1 MTTLSV
7 LIGNSDNKLTQ
18 REWSEYIHDVA
29 DLIIDLDYQVH
40 FRGYSDPAEPWQNAC
55 WVLEADDG
63 FAVLVDRLK
72 KIAWAYHQDSIA
84 VVQGETH
91 FVKASDA

>member
-1 MTTLSV
+1 MATLSI

-40 FRGYSDPAEPWQNAC
+40 FRGYSDPSEPWQNTC
-55 WVLEADDG
+55 WVLEVDDEFG
-63 FAVLVDRLK
+63 GLVDRLK
-72 KIAWAYHQDSIA
+72 RIAWAYHQDSIA
-84 VVQGETH
+84 VVVGKTT
-91 FVKASDA
+91 FVKPSDG